1 MLEYLFSYNNIK
13 AYNLMVEWFFDR
25 EFVEDQIFLGLI
37 KRCSESWSLINVN
50 YKNKTKK
57 FYN

>member
-1 MLEYLFSYNNIK
+1 
-13 AYNLMVEWFFDR
+13 MVEWFFDR
-25 EFVEDQIFLGLI
+25 EFVEVQIFLGLI